1 MQSEQQ
7 RTQVVTQVV
16 IQCLLIWSII
26 LTIKPDTTQPE
37 IVKSPNDHRQY
48 QYMVLENE
56 LRVLLVE
63 DTKATHAAA
72 SMTVSVG
79 HFDDPTSRPG
89 MAHFLEHM
97 LFLGTE
103 KYPDSGEYHQFIN
116 HHGGTNNAWTGTE
129 QTNFFYSIDAEQFE
143 ESLDRFSQF
152 FIAPK
157 FDLELVDR
165 ERHAIDSEYS
175 LKLKDDIRRVYQV
188 QKESINPAH
197 PFSKF
202 SVGNLQTLAGD
213 EADVRQELLDF
224 YQEKYSANIMTLCL
238 ISPLSLDQQAEKVQ
252 QYFSAINNKKIIK
265 SYPDTPYLSQELL
278 LKKINIMPVK
288 EQKRLNIS
296 FALPSM
302 EPFYK
307 TKPLTFISHL
317 LGNESP
323 GSLLSYL
330 KEHGL
335 ANNLSA
341 GGGVSGYNFKDY
353 SISIQLTDKGLTQ
366 VDEIVTCTFEYLE
379 LIKESGI
386 EPWRYQERASLLS
399 TAFKFQEQI
408 KNLDLASHLSINMQH
423 YDVEDVV
430 YGDYRMDKLIETE
443 THELLHYFNPNN
455 MRTQLLSKEVSTDT
469 QAQWYFTPYSIEEIS
484 KEKVAHWQ
492 QVKPRKELKLPLKN
506 PFIVDDPQARSEL
519 STSAVPTIVAE
530 DEGYRFWHRKDDEFN
545 VPKGHL
551 YLSLDSDQAS
561 PTPKHAALTRL
572 YVEMVLDYLAEAT
585 YQAEVAG
592 LNYNIY
598 PHQGGITLHLTGF
611 TGNQETLLALVIEKA
626 RERNFT
632 QDRFKLIKKQLI
644 RSWTNAAQAKPIA
657 QLFTS
662 LTVTLQKR
670 SYEPTRM
677 AEMLEEVTLDELHE
691 HVGAFYEKIYV
702 EGLVYGDW
710 LASEAQ
716 QLARRLKQV
725 LSLVTK
731 PSNESSRE
739 LINLSNRGMLMRE
752 LNIEHQDSAI
762 IIYYQSKQTTPHQIG
777 LFSLLNHT
785 MSSTFFHELRTEKQ
799 LGYMVGTGY
808 LPLNRHPGMIFYIQ
822 SPTTAPR
829 KLLEAID
836 EFIADFNYAVMQ
848 ITKGQWEATKQG
860 LINQIS
866 EKDASLKSRSQR
878 YWVCLG
884 NRDYEFNQR
893 EKVIEEIKKLTR
905 ADLIK
910 FIVENMRSKHSD
922 RLVLF
927 NVGEQHQQLEPI
939 ANTQV
944 ITDLKGFKQQA
955 EKFNF

>member
-1 MQSEQQ
+1 M
-7 RTQVVTQVV
+7 
-16 IQCLLIWSII
+16 
-26 LTIKPDTTQPE
+26 PD

-48 QYMVLENE
+48 RYIVLANK

-63 DTKATHAAA
+63 DSSASQSAA

-79 HFDDPTSRPG
+79 HFDDPATRPG

-103 KYPDSGEYHQFIN
+103 KFPDSGEYHQFIN
-116 HHGGTNNAWTGTE
+116 QHGGTNNAWTGTE
-129 QTNFFYSIDAEQFE
+129 QTNFFYSIDANHFE

-202 SVGNLQTLAGD
+202 SVGNLQTLAGKKT
-213 EADVRQELLDF
+213 EVREELLTF
-224 YQEKYSANIMTLCL
+224 YQDKYSANIMTLCL
-238 ISPLSLDQQAEKVQ
+238 ISTLTLDEQAQKAA
-252 QYFSAINNKKIIK
+252 QYFEQIDNKNLIK
-265 SYPDTPYLSQELL
+265 DYPDTPYLKSDSM
-278 LKKINIMPVK
+278 LKKINIMPIK
-288 EQKRLNIS
+288 DQKRLNIS
-296 FALPSM
+296 FVLPSI
-302 EPFYK
+302 ERFYK
-307 TKPLTFISHL
+307 RKPLTFISHL

-323 GSLLSYL
+323 GSLLAYL
-330 KEHGL
+330 KEQGL
-335 ANNLSA
+335 ASNLSA
-341 GGGVSGYNFKDY
+341 GGGVNGYNFKDY
-353 SISIQLTDKGLTQ
+353 SISVQLTDKGLAQ
-366 VDEIVTCTFEYLE
+366 IDDIIECVFEYIQ
-379 LIKESGI
+379 LIRESGL
-386 EPWRYQERASLLS
+386 ESWRYDERANLLS

-423 YDVEDVV
+423 YDIEDLV
-430 YGDYRMDKLIETE
+430 YGDYRMDQLIESE
-443 THELLHYFNPNN
+443 TIELLNYFRPNN
-455 MRTQLLSKEVSTDT
+455 LRIQLVSKEVSTDI
-469 QAQWYFTPYSIEEIS
+469 QASWYFTPYSIESIPTDKLS
-484 KEKVAHWQ
+484 RWEKSS
-492 QVKPRKELKLPLKN
+492 PRTELLLPAKN
-506 PFIVDDPQARSEL
+506 PFIVKDPQSRNEPSN
-519 STSAVPTIVAE
+519 SNVPVIVAE
-530 DEGYRFWHRKDDEFN
+530 DQGYRIWHRKDDEFN
-545 VPKGHL
+545 VPKGHI
-551 YLSLDSDQAS
+551 YLSLDSENAS

-572 YVEMVLDYLAEAT
+572 YVEMVLDYLTEST

-598 PHQGGITLHLTGF
+598 PHQGGITLHITGF

-626 RERNFT
+626 RERQFT

-644 RSWTNAAQAKPIA
+644 RSWTNVAQAKPIA

-670 SYEPTRM
+670 SYEPTKM
-677 AEMLEEVTLDELHE
+677 AEMIEDVTLDELHD
-691 HVGAFYEKIYV
+691 HVSAFYEKIYV

-710 LASEAQ
+710 LVSEAQ
-716 QLARRLKQV
+716 HLAKRLKQI

-731 PSNESSRE
+731 PSNEASRE
-739 LINLSNRGMLMRE
+739 LVNLSAQGTLMRE

-762 IIYYQSKQTTPHQIG
+762 IIYYQSNDTSAHHIG

-808 LPLNRHPGMIFYIQ
+808 LPLNRHPGIIFYIQ
-822 SPTTAPR
+822 SPTTGPR

-848 ITKGQWEATKQG
+848 ITKEQWESTKLG
-860 LINQIS
+860 LINQIL
-866 EKDASLKSRSQR
+866 EKDTNLKGRSQR

-884 NRDYEFNQR
+884 NRDYNFNQR
-893 EKVIEEIKKLTR
+893 EKVVEEINKFTR

-910 FIVENMRSKHSD
+910 FIVSNMRSKHSD
-922 RLVLF
+922 RLIVF
-927 NVGEQHQQLEPI
+927 NSGEQHNQFGQLP
-939 ANTQV
+939 NTKI
-944 ITDLKGFKQQA
+944 ITDLKSFKEQA
-955 EKFNF
+955 EKFYF